1 MKNENE
7 SFNYTY
13 SAPQCEEIKK
23 IRMKY
28 EAGEDSEDKL
38 EKLRRLDKS
47 ATNKAT
53 TVSVSVGIIGALLLG
68 IGMSLIMTDFYEIF
82 KLAYTVAV
90 AIGTGVGLC
99 GIVLVCLAYPLYN
112 KCLKAARKKLAP
124 EILKLTDELME

>member
-1 MKNENE
+1 MKNE

-28 EAGEDSEDKL
+28 ESGSESEDKL

-47 ATNKAT
+47 ATNKAI

-68 IGMSLIMTDFYEIF
+68 TGMSLIMTKFYEIF

-90 AIGTGVGLC
+90 AIGTVVGLF

-112 KCLKAARKKLAP
+112 KCLKSARKKLAP
-124 EILKLTDELME
+124 EILKLTDELMG